1 MKREDLY
8 KNIDTQ
14 IFAEHKFRMKIKQR
28 LAEISKKREIEN
40 KKRVISEKLIRAKI
54 RHILKTIAEKKA
66 TVTYRS
72 TGLNTLDDL
81 FMNSNFLST
90 IETSFNTLT
99 TSKEQRDDYR
109 DHVISGIT
117 DMFKVLDVKPEKE
130 DKDLSETL
138 RRLLEEEEP
147 DIQIA
152 VEDELQDDEIVGP
165 EAREMEEEEGD
176 DPEED
181 ENAAAM
187 DPSQDL
193 TGRNRAQVV
202 LQKIEKSVRDYY
214 SELGNPADKN
224 DYKIYMLANLDLYFK
239 KWEKALMNDPT
250 PESNPE
256 VDQAISDAE
265 DTVEGGDEG
274 MEEPAEEGGEELE
287 F

>member
-1 MKREDLY
+1 
-8 KNIDTQ
+8 
-14 IFAEHKFRMKIKQR
+14 
-28 LAEISKKREIEN
+28 
-40 KKRVISEKLIRAKI
+40 
-54 RHILKTIAEKKA
+54 
-66 TVTYRS
+66 
-72 TGLNTLDDL
+72 
-81 FMNSNFLST
+81 
-90 IETSFNTLT
+90 
-99 TSKEQRDDYR
+99 
-109 DHVISGIT
+109 
-117 DMFKVLDVKPEKE
+117 
-130 DKDLSETL
+130 
-138 RRLLEEEEP
+138 
-147 DIQIA
+147 
-152 VEDELQDDEIVGP
+152 
-165 EAREMEEEEGD
+165 GD

>member
-8 KNIDTQ
+8 KNIDMQ
-14 IFAEHKFRMKIKQR
+14 IYAERKFRNKIKQR
-28 LAEISKKREIEN
+28 LSEVSQNRIFEAKKRTIG
-40 KKRVISEKLIRAKI
+40 EKLIRAKI
-54 RHILKTIAEKKA
+54 RHVLKTIAEKKT
-66 TVTYRS
+66 TVTYKS

-90 IETSFNTLT
+90 IETSYNTLT

-109 DHVISGIT
+109 DHIISGIT

-138 RRLLEEEEP
+138 QRLLEEEEP
-147 DIQIA
+147 DITID

-165 EAREMEEEEGD
+165 EAREMEEEDEGD
-176 DPEED
+176 DPEND
-181 ENAAAM
+181 ENADSM

-193 TGRNRAQVV
+193 TGRNRSQVT
-202 LQKIEKSVRDYY
+202 LAKIEKSVRDYY

-224 DYKIYMLANLDLYFK
+224 DYK
-239 KWEKALMNDPT
+239 MNDPT

-256 VDQAISDAE
+256 VDQAITDAE
-265 DTVEGGDEG
+265 DTVDAVEGGDEEMD
-274 MEEPAEEGGEELE
+274 MEEPAEEGEEELE